1 MLNNRKELV
10 KRFLK
15 EGFTYRTL
23 SSFSDTQL
31 KALSKKLFTE
41 QVSEKDIKDKEKE
54 LADLYMAKAAELEEV
69 ETDEE
74 RNIETDPMG
83 NPDIDIDGEPLLV
96 ELPQEVEEKFASKA
110 QQKYLYSVNPAAAE
124 KLASKMTK
132 SDYEKLPEYV
142 NEQEA
147 LESWITSLVE
157 SKELP
162 TITKGNFIKT
172 IKENLDVCVSVDTSS
187 AVVMMEAVSAGA
199 EIINDVR
206 AFSNSA
212 ALEFAAKTK
221 AALCVMHM
229 QGRPASMQKSFH
241 YDDLLGDVSSFLF
254 ERIKTLLDAGVSQ
267 NRLVIDP
274 GFGFGKSLEHNYQ
287 LLKHLSFFQDLNL
300 PIMVGIS
307 RKSMIGDII
316 NRPAKERI
324 YGSLAATVLA
334 LNNGA
339 LIIRTHDVSATV
351 DSIRVHSLYQR
362 A

>member
-1 MLNNRKELV
+1 MGILNV
-10 KRFLK
+10 
-15 EGFTYRTL
+15 TPD
-23 SSFSDTQL
+23 SFSDGSDLKKSGSPCFSVDLSKALL
-31 KALSKKLFTE
+31 KAESL
-41 QVSEKDIKDKEKE
+41 VADGADI
-54 LADLYMAKAAELEEV
+54 
-69 ETDEE
+69 
-74 RNIETDPMG
+74 
-83 NPDIDIDGEPLLV
+83 IDVGGESTRPGSSPV
-96 ELPQEVEEKFASKA
+96 
-110 QQKYLYSVNPAAAE
+110 SVNE
-124 KLASKMTK
+124 
-132 SDYEKLPEYV
+132 
-142 NEQEA
+142 
-147 LESWITSLVE
+147 
-157 SKELP
+157 ELQRVIP
-162 TITKGNFIKT
+162 VIKG
-172 IKENLDVCVSVDTSS
+172 IKETLDVCVSVDTSS

-206 AFSNSA
+206 AFSDSA
-212 ALEFAAKTK
+212 ALEFAAKSK

-307 RKSMIGDII
+307 RKSMIGDVI

>member
-1 MLNNRKELV
+1 MDRSLRAGERKIDLSLPRCMGILNV
-10 KRFLK
+10 
-15 EGFTYRTL
+15 TPD
-23 SSFSDTQL
+23 SFSDGSDLKRSGSPCFSVDLNKALL
-31 KALSKKLFTE
+31 KAESLVME
-41 QVSEKDIKDKEKE
+41 GADIIDVGGESTRPG
-54 LADLYMAKAAELEEV
+54 AAPV
-69 ETDEE
+69 
-74 RNIETDPMG
+74 
-83 NPDIDIDGEPLLV
+83 
-96 ELPQEVEEKFASKA
+96 A
-110 QQKYLYSVNPAAAE
+110 
-124 KLASKMTK
+124 
-132 SDYEKLPEYV
+132 V
-142 NEQEA
+142 NEEMQRV
-147 LESWITSLVE
+147 IPV
-157 SKELP
+157 
-162 TITKGNFIKT
+162 IKA

-206 AFSNSA
+206 AFSDSA
-212 ALEFAAKTK
+212 ALEFAVKTK

-229 QGRPASMQKSFH
+229 QGRPASMQESFH

-254 ERIKTLLDAGVSQ
+254 ARIQTLLDAGVPQ

-274 GFGFGKSLEHNYQ
+274 GFGFGKSLQHNYQ
-287 LLKHLSFFQDLNL
+287 LLKHLSFFQELNL

-307 RKSMIGDII
+307 RKSMIGDVI

-339 LIIRTHDVSATV
+339 SIIRTHDVSATV

>member
-1 MLNNRKELV
+1 MDRSLRAGERKIDLSLPRCMGILNV
-10 KRFLK
+10 
-15 EGFTYRTL
+15 TPD
-23 SSFSDTQL
+23 SFSDGSDL
-31 KALSKKLFTE
+31 KKSGSPCFFVDLNKALRKAESLVME
-41 QVSEKDIKDKEKE
+41 GADIIDVGGESTRPG
-54 LADLYMAKAAELEEV
+54 AAPV
-69 ETDEE
+69 
-74 RNIETDPMG
+74 
-83 NPDIDIDGEPLLV
+83 
-96 ELPQEVEEKFASKA
+96 A
-110 QQKYLYSVNPAAAE
+110 
-124 KLASKMTK
+124 
-132 SDYEKLPEYV
+132 V
-142 NEQEA
+142 NEEMQRV
-147 LESWITSLVE
+147 IPV
-157 SKELP
+157 
-162 TITKGNFIKT
+162 IKA

-212 ALEFAAKTK
+212 ALEFASKTK

-254 ERIKTLLDAGVSQ
+254 ARIQTLLDAGVTQ

-274 GFGFGKSLEHNYQ
+274 GFGFGKSLQHNYQ
-287 LLKHLSFFQDLNL
+287 LLKHLSFFQELNL

-307 RKSMIGDII
+307 RKSMIGDVV

-339 LIIRTHDVSATV
+339 SIIRTHDVSATM
-351 DSIRVHSLYQR
+351 DSIRVHSLYQQ

>member
-1 MLNNRKELV
+1 MCIRDSDINVHHTAIFRQPLERL
-10 KRFLK
+10 RDFDDHFLPADK
-15 EGFTYRTL
+15 AL
-23 SSFSDTQL
+23 L
-31 KALSKKLFTE
+31 KAESL
-41 QVSEKDIKDKEKE
+41 V
-54 LADLYMAKAAELEEV
+54 ADGANIIDVGGESTRPGAAPV
-69 ETDEE
+69 
-74 RNIETDPMG
+74 
-83 NPDIDIDGEPLLV
+83 
-96 ELPQEVEEKFASKA
+96 A
-110 QQKYLYSVNPAAAE
+110 
-124 KLASKMTK
+124 
-132 SDYEKLPEYV
+132 V
-142 NEQEA
+142 NEEMQRV
-147 LESWITSLVE
+147 IPV
-157 SKELP
+157 
-162 TITKGNFIKT
+162 IKA

-241 YDDLLGDVSSFLF
+241 YDDLLGDISSFLF
-254 ERIKTLLDAGVSQ
+254 ARIQTLLDAGVLQ

-274 GFGFGKSLEHNYQ
+274 GFGFGKSLQHNYQ
-287 LLKHLSFFQDLNL
+287 LLKHLSFFQELNL

-307 RKSMIGDII
+307 RKSMIGDVI

-339 LIIRTHDVSATV
+339 SIIRTHDVSATM

>member
-1 MLNNRKELV
+1 MDRSLRAGERKIDLSLPVCMGILNV
-10 KRFLK
+10 
-15 EGFTYRTL
+15 TPD
-23 SSFSDTQL
+23 SFSDGSDLKQSGSPYFSVDLDKALL
-31 KALSKKLFTE
+31 KAESL
-41 QVSEKDIKDKEKE
+41 V
-54 LADLYMAKAAELEEV
+54 ADGA
-69 ETDEE
+69 
-74 RNIETDPMG
+74 NI
-83 NPDIDIDGEPLLV
+83 IDVGGESTRPGSTPV
-96 ELPQEVEEKFASKA
+96 G
-110 QQKYLYSVNPAAAE
+110 
-124 KLASKMTK
+124 
-132 SDYEKLPEYV
+132 V
-142 NEQEA
+142 NE
-147 LESWITSLVE
+147 
-157 SKELP
+157 ELQRVIP
-162 TITKGNFIKT
+162 VIQG
-172 IKENLDVCVSVDTSS
+172 IKETLDVCVSVDTSS

-206 AFSNSA
+206 AFSDSA
-212 ALEFAAKTK
+212 SLEFAAKTN

-254 ERIKTLLDAGVSQ
+254 ERIQTLLDAGVSQ

-287 LLKHLSFFQDLNL
+287 LLKHLAFFQELNL

-307 RKSMIGDII
+307 RKSMIGDVI

-339 LIIRTHDVSATV
+339 SIIRTHDVSATV